1 MEGPILHGG
10 LVTPSRVGAH
20 FQNNTSKNSHLS
32 CSEQAYTVATQ
43 MIGILSEAE
52 ISLFLCF
59 NKYIVVKISQ
69 IFGMNSLNSV
79 NRCKN
84 EGFSKSVKIGFSMI
98 FF

>member
-43 MIGILSEAE
+43 LVGILSKGNN
-52 ISLFLCF
+52 L
-59 NKYIVVKISQ
+59 
-69 IFGMNSLNSV
+69 IFVFQRIYCGQNLSD
-79 NRCKN
+79 
-84 EGFSKSVKIGFSMI
+84 F
-98 FF
+98 

>member
-43 MIGILSEAE
+43 LVGILSEEKKA
-52 ISLFLCF
+52 
-59 NKYIVVKISQ
+59 Y
-69 IFGMNSLNSV
+69 
-79 NRCKN
+79 
-84 EGFSKSVKIGFSMI
+84 
-98 FF
+98 FFVQQLYLGQN